1 MPSVAES
8 EIAGTPLNSVLDAGL
23 MMLSANQTIEFIPYA
38 RLVLPMD
45 GFVFWVRADLLS
57 PSALFN
63 SGAFNEVT
71 YDLPRTASGAPAS
84 ISVKG
89 SLHVS
94 VDLTQSE
101 DETLA
106 LNHVIFTTSEQIRA
120 LDEINP
126 EELFIGQFRGIQF
139 AFSRQGNFYEQAGLY
154 HYVGDAINGAM
165 AAQIINDL
173 NTFDTHNRVVSNSL
187 PLWLTLNSLMPVY
200 PSFLV
205 PPNIL
210 APYAAVH
217 IEPSS
222 TQAIQS
228 APYISGTGTHTQL
241 VQERV
246 KFTLYGVRND
256 AALDFQDMIFQYS
269 LDTDS
274 IGIMNTPVIRDEKR
288 GQRELSAI
296 AMKKTFE
303 LDVNYYQSRVQDISR
318 QFILSAIP
326 KIYID

>member
-8 EIAGTPLNSVLDAGL
+8 ENAGTPLNAALDAGL
-23 MMLSANQTIEFIPYA
+23 VTLSADQTIEFIPYA

-45 GFVFWVRADLLS
+45 GFIFWVRADLLS
-57 PSALFN
+57 PSALYN

-71 YDLPRTASGAPAS
+71 YNLPRAANGAPVS
-84 ISVKG
+84 IGVKG

-94 VDLTQSE
+94 VDLKQSE

-106 LNHVIFTTSEQIRA
+106 FNHVLFTTSEQIRA

-126 EELFIGQFRGIQF
+126 TELFIGQFQGKQF
-139 AFSRQGNFYEQAGLY
+139 AFSRQGNYYEQSGLY
-154 HYVGDAINGAM
+154 HYLGDAINGAM
-165 AAQIINDL
+165 AAQIIDDV
-173 NTFDTHNRVVSNSL
+173 NTFDTQSRVVSNSL
-187 PLWLTLNSLMPVY
+187 PLWLTLNTVMPVY

-205 PPNIL
+205 PPNVL

-217 IEPSS
+217 IDPDS

-228 APYISGTGTHTQL
+228 APLIDRVGTHTQL

-246 KFTLYGVRND
+246 KFTIYGLRND

-274 IGIMNTPVIRDEKR
+274 IGIMNMPVIRDEKR
-288 GQRELSAI
+288 TQPEIAAI
-296 AMKKTFE
+296 AIKKTFE
-303 LDVNYYQSRVQDISR
+303 LDVNYYQSRVQDITR